1 MTNNAGSNSDW
12 TPSTRGEAA
21 WKETREAVAS
31 RNAETRKTGKAERET
46 YERERAAMLHASAAK
61 RHAKLVNRRTP

>member
-1 MTNNAGSNSDW
+1 MTNQAGSSDF

-21 WKETREAVAS
+21 WKETREGVAS
-31 RNAETRKTGKAERET
+31 RNADARKAGKAERET
-46 YERERAAMLHASAAK
+46 YEREREALRNAAAAE